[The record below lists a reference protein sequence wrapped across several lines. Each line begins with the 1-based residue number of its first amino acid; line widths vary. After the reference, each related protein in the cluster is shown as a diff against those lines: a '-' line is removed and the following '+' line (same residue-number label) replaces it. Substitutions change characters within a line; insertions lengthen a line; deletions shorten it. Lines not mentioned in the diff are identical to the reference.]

1 MDMASTDPNNR
12 VCVELIEDEM
22 WVGSGGGGVDDG
34 FTGVEGGQLAMLDR
48 LRGSLGWKMIK
59 VRVGEW
65 AAVVDE
71 GKEEVFLRSKMGF

>member
-1 MDMASTDPNNR
+1 
-12 VCVELIEDEM
+12 
-22 WVGSGGGGVDDG
+22 
-34 FTGVEGGQLAMLDR
+34 MLDR